1 MLDCSTA
8 TFYHNLGPGVN
19 GTNLLNQ
26 TLYISSGG
34 GPVMDGYYSDAV
46 YIYTVSGGS
55 GQITNVETA
64 SSLGCQGT
72 TPEPTATPI
81 PQGYSQ
87 QLGYGTSSNNA
98 CENYL
103 GPIEGGPL

>member
-1 MLDCSTA
+1 MIDCSTA

-26 TLYISSGG
+26 TLYLSSGG
-34 GPVMDGYYSDAV
+34 GAVIDGYYSDAV
-46 YIYTVSGGS
+46 YIYTVSGS
-55 GQITNVETA
+55 LVTYVETA

-81 PQGYSQ
+81 PQGTLYNFAFN
-87 QLGYGTSSNNA
+87 SSSHETA
-98 CENYL
+98 CSL
-103 GPIEGGPL
+103 AV